1 MFSMQRVVLASL
13 VLASTY
19 VGEAS
24 PNTTWPTEAVTPTH
38 RPPDEAGRLA
48 RLSIGAMAAKQGL
61 GAVWSKK
68 SILSI

>member
-1 MFSMQRVVLASL
+1 MQRVVLASL

-24 PNTTWPTEAVTPTH
+24 PPTTWPTEAVTPAH

-48 RLSIGAMAAKQGL
+48 RLSIRAMAAKQGL
-61 GAVWSKK
+61 GALRSKK